1 MVAAGGRGVAGTM
14 PAVEGGVRGEGVR
27 PAVVLLGIAVWL
39 GARALG
45 ELGPAEASE
54 PERGG
59 LLRIFS
65 GFLGLTLLNPVTSV
79 YFTALILG
87 LRGGELEAGSAKVA
101 FVAGLPRLPVLAVA
115 AGRRRVG
122 PPPPAPDE
130 GSAGHEPPRRRDRRP
145 PGARI
150 LLG

>member
-1 MVAAGGRGVAGTM
+1 M
-14 PAVEGGVRGEGVR
+14 
-27 PAVVLLGIAVWL
+27 WL

-65 GFLGLTLLNPVTSV
+65 GFLGLTLLNPVTIV

-101 FVAGLPRLPVLAVA
+101 FVAGAFLASLSWQWLLAGAGSVLRHRLPTRA
-115 AGRRRVG
+115 RRVT
-122 PPPPAPDE
+122 
-130 GSAGHEPPRRRDRRP
+130 S
-145 PGARI
+145 
-150 LLG
+150 LLGGAIVALLALGSSWADPRQRA

>member
-1 MVAAGGRGVAGTM
+1 M

-101 FVAGLPRLPVLAVA
+101 FVAGAFLASLSWQWLLAGAGSVLRHRLPTRA
-115 AGRRRVG
+115 RRVT
-122 PPPPAPDE
+122 
-130 GSAGHEPPRRRDRRP
+130 S
-145 PGARI
+145 
-150 LLG
+150 LLGGAIVALLALGSSWADPRQRA